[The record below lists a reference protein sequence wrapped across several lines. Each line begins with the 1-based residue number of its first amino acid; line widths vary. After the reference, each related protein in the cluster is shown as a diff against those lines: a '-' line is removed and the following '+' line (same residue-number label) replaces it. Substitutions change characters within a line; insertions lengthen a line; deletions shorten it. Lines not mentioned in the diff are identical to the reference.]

1 MLGFILRRLLTGIPV
16 LIGATA
22 LSFFI
27 IRIVPGDAVTT
38 LLNGS
43 PTTPE
48 VEAQIR
54 AQFHLDRPVLVQYG
68 LYMRDLGRGDLGTS
82 MRSGAP
88 VWHEISTRLPST
100 LRLTGVAAALSLI
113 LGLGLGIAE
122 SFLVGGPVARVVG
135 LVQLAAVSIPP
146 FWLGLLLITLLSF
159 RLDWFPATGDEG
171 SRSLVLPALT
181 LAIPTAA
188 VIAQLLQDGMKEILA
203 EPYVVTARAK
213 GLRETQVRV
222 RHALRNALIP
232 VITVSGS
239 VIGSLL
245 TGAVVIETV
254 FARPGVGRLAVD
266 AITNKDL
273 PVVQGIVL
281 LAAATYLVVNLI
293 VDLVYALVDPR
304 IR

>member
-1 MLGFILRRLLTGIPV
+1 MLGFVLRRLLTGIPV

-27 IRIVPGDAVTT
+27 IRVVPGDAVTT

-43 PTTPE
+43 PTTPQ

-68 LYMRDLGRGDLGTS
+68 LYMRDLGQGDLGTS

-88 VWHEISTRLPST
+88 VWHEIATRLPST
-100 LRLTGVAAALSLI
+100 LRLTGVAAALSLL

-122 SFLVGGPVARVVG
+122 TFLAGGPLARLVG
-135 LVQLAAVSIPP
+135 LVQLAAVSVPP
-146 FWLGLLLITLLSF
+146 FWLGLLLITVLSF

-188 VIAQLLQDGMKEILA
+188 VIAQLLQDGMKEVLT

-213 GLRETQVRV
+213 GLRETRVRV

-245 TGAVVIETV
+245 TGTVVIETV